1 MVTGITLFKC
11 TSTIKILNLF
21 NNMETL
27 VSYKQISLLIH
38 SALGKKI
45 NLDFLRGQ
53 FLSILYCI

>member
-27 VSYKQISLLIH
+27 VSY
-38 SALGKKI
+38 
-45 NLDFLRGQ
+45 
-53 FLSILYCI
+53 